1 MEIKL
6 DKSTVEQAVADA
18 IVNSAIGDHIKK
30 AVDEMLSKGW
40 DSPIRKAVEQMI
52 MTTALKMVQAEYAD
66 RIKEAVK
73 VHMTEAVLNETVL
86 RMWDEVW
93 KRQR

>member
-73 VHMTEAVLNETVL
+73 VHMTEVVLNETVL